1 VLLVGDLRW
10 SITHTSLSQEEKE
23 RKLSEARERQWRAYS
38 LPPGVSVED
47 MEEIWNDLDFGGRLR
62 RLEETSEASSRDG
75 EPSTPSSSEKE
86 KESTFDP
93 SFFAAP
99 SKHVELLREL
109 SMRGKVDME
118 LMFEKAKGRPKL
130 IWGEAEAY
138 IDQVESDGSLTENEV
153 VEAREM
159 AGDPLVKCDEAVP
172 VDEDIR
178 ANEVIASVADYT
190 QAEGKR

>member
-1 VLLVGDLRW
+1 MLVGDLRW

-23 RKLSEARERQWRAYS
+23 RKLNEARERQWRAYS
-38 LPPGVSVED
+38 LPPGVSIED

-62 RLEETSEASSRDG
+62 QLEETSEASSQDG
-75 EPSTPSSSEKE
+75 EPSTPSPSAKE
-86 KESTFDP
+86 KGSTFDP

-109 SMRGKVDME
+109 SMRGKADME

-153 VEAREM
+153 VEASEM
-159 AGDPLVKCDEAVP
+159 AGDPLVKCEEAVP
-172 VDEDIR
+172 VDEDIK

-190 QAEGKR
+190 QAEDKR